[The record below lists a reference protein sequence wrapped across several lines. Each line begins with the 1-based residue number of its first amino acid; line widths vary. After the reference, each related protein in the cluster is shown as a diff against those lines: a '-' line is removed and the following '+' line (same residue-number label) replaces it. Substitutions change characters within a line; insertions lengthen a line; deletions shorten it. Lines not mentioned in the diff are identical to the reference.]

1 MSRALTLALVQLEV
15 ELLAALRALEE
26 RDEKA
31 VEAFLVAAY
40 ISLLELKDTLVL
52 KIASLTKGLVEEMDG
67 PKGGLPV
74 GARPL
79 PGLGQNPK
87 PFGLGGLPQGTVKD
101 GEGHWRIHQLGQKQG
116 RGEVHRIVPPE
127 PVGHRQVRG
136 PARQGLGEGEV
147 DQVRPVLGK
156 GLDRTPKPTRCQ
168 NTHPLSLG
176 QGCRYLHPSDEGR
189 GQGLRLGGPGRHLL
203 RTLLRYIPLYQS
215 AGVQVE
221 DHPRSSRRRS
231 ATGRLLALATG
242 LRGRGFWPD
251 QRTTP
256 TWARPLR
263 ASRGSGDR
271 GTSRPMGLPL
281 SVTTR
286 TLPALTKR
294 R

>member
-1 MSRALTLALVQLEV
+1 MAPREV
-15 ELLAALRALEE
+15 FPWE
-26 RDEKA
+26 
-31 VEAFLVAAY
+31 
-40 ISLLELKDTLVL
+40 
-52 KIASLTKGLVEEMDG
+52 
-67 PKGGLPV
+67 
-74 GARPL
+74 
-79 PGLGQNPK
+79 PGLYRASGKTPSPSAWAAFPRVRSKTAKATGASTSSAKSKAEARCTASYPLSPWATARSAARLARASVKGRWTRSGQSSAKAWIARRNP
-87 PFGLGGLPQGTVKD
+87 
-101 GEGHWRIHQLGQKQG
+101 
-116 RGEVHRIVPPE
+116 
-127 PVGHRQVRG
+127 
-136 PARQGLGEGEV
+136 
-147 DQVRPVLGK
+147 
-156 GLDRTPKPTRCQ
+156 
-168 NTHPLSLG
+168 HPLSLG

-256 TWARPLR
+256 TWARTLR

-271 GTSRPMGLPL
+271 GTSRPRGLPL

>member
-1 MSRALTLALVQLEV
+1 MAPREV
-15 ELLAALRALEE
+15 FPWE
-26 RDEKA
+26 
-31 VEAFLVAAY
+31 
-40 ISLLELKDTLVL
+40 
-52 KIASLTKGLVEEMDG
+52 
-67 PKGGLPV
+67 
-74 GARPL
+74 
-79 PGLGQNPK
+79 PGLYRASGKTPSPSARAAFPRVRSK
-87 PFGLGGLPQGTVKD
+87 TAKATGASTSSAKSKAEARGTASYPLSPWATARSAARLARASVK
-101 GEGHWRIHQLGQKQG
+101 G
-116 RGEVHRIVPPE
+116 RWTRF
-127 PVGHRQVRG
+127 
-136 PARQGLGEGEV
+136 
-147 DQVRPVLGK
+147 RPVLGK

-176 QGCRYLHPSDEGR
+176 QG
-189 GQGLRLGGPGRHLL
+189 LRLGGPGRHLL
-203 RTLLRYIPLYQS
+203 RTLLRYIPLHQS
-215 AGVQVE
+215 AGVQLE

-271 GTSRPMGLPL
+271 GTSRPKGLPL